1 MASIS
6 KALRR
11 QVTERAGGR
20 CEYCQTLLVIVVE
33 MEVDHIIPTSAGGRT
48 ALTIFV
54 WPVLAAMHLNG
65 IFRLLSIQ
73 KPANKFHYLIRAYK
87 SG

>member
-20 CEYCQTLLVIVVE
+20 CKYCQTLLAIVVE

-48 ALTIFV
+48 ALDNLC
-54 WPVLAAMHLNG
+54 LACVAMHSNG

-73 KPANKFHYLIRAYK
+73 KPANKFHCLIRAYK

>member
-20 CEYCQTLLVIVVE
+20 CEYCQTLLAIGVE
-33 MEVDHIIPTSAGGRT
+33 MEVDHIIPTSAGWHPPR
-48 ALTIFV
+48 
-54 WPVLAAMHLNG
+54 
-65 IFRLLSIQ
+65 
-73 KPANKFHYLIRAYK
+73 
-87 SG
+87 